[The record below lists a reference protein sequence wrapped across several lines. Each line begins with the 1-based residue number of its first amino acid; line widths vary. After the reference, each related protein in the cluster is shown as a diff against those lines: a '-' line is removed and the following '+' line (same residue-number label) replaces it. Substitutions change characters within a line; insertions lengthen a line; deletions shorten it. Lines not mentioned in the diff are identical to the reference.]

1 MATSVSTLANALIAV
16 QKEMPPVD
24 KTGRS
29 NFGAHVTLDHLIAKT
44 RPHLAKHGLAI
55 AQFIEHNEAGQP
67 TLRTTLM
74 HESGESLTGV
84 MPLLLTQAN
93 MQQLGSATTYARRYA
108 WAAIL
113 GISSEADDDADS
125 TMPAFG
131 GPPASSG
138 RPPASCTGTAPAPQF
153 QAPTGP
159 PTQEKLQLI
168 KTLCGQ
174 LAALPNA
181 TMDAAAIEA
190 ALGPVL
196 TKQKASEV
204 CGKLQRKLESE
215 KKRLEQAA

>member
-1 MATSVSTLANALIAV
+1 
-16 QKEMPPVD
+16 MPPVD

-125 TMPAFG
+125 TMPGPSAACRATVRTG
-131 GPPASSG
+131 ARRGPP
-138 RPPASCTGTAPAPQF
+138 GTAVPGADR
-153 QAPTGP
+153 
-159 PTQEKLQLI
+159 
-168 KTLCGQ
+168 
-174 LAALPNA
+174 AA
-181 TMDAAAIEA
+181 DRRR
-190 ALGPVL
+190 
-196 TKQKASEV
+196 S
-204 CGKLQRKLESE
+204 CS
-215 KKRLEQAA
+215 